1 MFHQQKKRMCH
12 SRKVFFLFFFSRKRR
27 RDGVADV
34 PSKDISIKPNVWGL
48 PVRIGM
54 ALQTHL
60 GKQKQGSTENSARL
74 STAKK
79 LVGDSRIHLYDCRV
93 PVVVV
98 VVSCS
103 TFFYFCAAPWRVHF
117 LLSYG
122 ESLFLSTSLESKMK
136 ISWVPFWCWGA
147 DRLMN
152 IRLAPPSTITKSRS
166 FSLHFA
172 KIIS

>member
-1 MFHQQKKRMCH
+1 VPWFDSDNRKRKKTNFLSC
-12 SRKVFFLFFFSRKRR
+12 SINKRKECATPEKFFPFFFSRKRR

-136 ISWVPFWCWGA
+136 IS
-147 DRLMN
+147 
-152 IRLAPPSTITKSRS
+152 
-166 FSLHFA
+166 
-172 KIIS
+172 